1 MPMFGEQRRLA
12 GLAGQLVCVVVLVV
26 VVVTLRAAAY
36 QAPAEVV
43 GPAADLQAMPV
54 VADIGRA
61 AVVERLGGL
70 VAGAVAVA
78 AHTGS
83 VFEPVAAAWWS

>member
-1 MPMFGEQRRLA
+1 MA
-12 GLAGQLVCVVVLVV
+12 GLAGQLVCVVVLVVVVVV

-70 VAGAVAVA
+70 VAVAVAAA

-83 VFEPVAAAWWS
+83 VFEPVVAVAWWS